1 MDKQKQGKK
10 NRQAGARFELKVRS
24 DLESKGWIVDR
35 WTNNVELDPIYRC
48 CGDPNNWKTDYGRR
62 ALSLCGEELSSFQI
76 ICNECGEDVSG
87 DYNDARLETDIEGW
101 RGKLIKAKSFMGRSR
116 TNGFPDFIAFKIA
129 KIPKGY
135 AKRGTEDLEFIH
147 EVIGVEVK
155 SNGYL
160 DKTEKEKCKWLL
172 DNQIFSK
179 IIIASKS
186 KERGEINYKEFLE
199 NQ

>member
-1 MDKQKQGKK
+1 MIDKKIQGKK
-10 NRQAGARFELKVRS
+10 NRQAGARFELKVRV

-35 WTNNVELDPIYRC
+35 WTNNVEFLYDAIPKNKI
-48 CGDPNNWKTDYGRR
+48 PSK
-62 ALSLCGEELSSFQI
+62 EEEKMMNFK
-76 ICNECGEDVSG
+76 NV
-87 DYNDARLETDIEGW
+87 
-101 RGKLIKAKSFMGRSR
+101 GKLIKAKSFMGRSR

>member
-1 MDKQKQGKK
+1 MEEKNRIRGKK
-10 NRQAGARFELKVRS
+10 AKASGQRFELKVRA

-116 TNGFPDFIAFKIA
+116 TNGFPDFIAFKSLHM
-129 KIPKGY
+129 G
-135 AKRGTEDLEFIH
+135 FI
-147 EVIGVEVK
+147 VQGVECK

-160 DKTEKEKCKWLL
+160 DKIEKEKCVWYLE
-172 DNQIFSK
+172 NNIFSK
-179 IIIASKS
+179 ILIASKGT
-186 KERGEINYKEFLE
+186 KRGEIKYVEFK
-199 NQ
+199 

>member
-1 MDKQKQGKK
+1 MIDKKIQGKK

-35 WTNNVELDPIYRC
+35 WTNNVEFERIY
-48 CGDPNNWKTDYGRR
+48 
-62 ALSLCGEELSSFQI
+62 
-76 ICNECGEDVSG
+76 GEDILKKRVKIKEITWKENNKVY
-87 DYNDARLETDIEGW
+87 DEGMI
-101 RGKLIKAKSFMGRSR
+101 GKLIKAKSFMGRSR

-160 DKTEKEKCKWLL
+160 DKTEKAKCVWYLK
-172 DNQIFSK
+172 NNIFSK
-179 IIIASKS
+179 ILIASKG
-186 KERGEINYKEFLE
+186 KKRGEIEYKEFS
-199 NQ
+199 